1 MISPKSAINIIKQY
15 KRKKAIAYRIGP
27 AETAAPPTDNAT
39 PKNIRKTII
48 NGEKRIR
55 RGVMI
60 TVSPTIRG
68 GKVTAKPR
76 AKGVKNATSQHI
88 SGINA
93 GIIIIAAIIIK
104 VVFGSP
110 PLTIGNKFSAFK
122 AKNSFIFVKMNSE
135 VSIYYI
141 LKEFIII

>member
-1 MISPKSAINIIKQY
+1 MISPKIALNKKNPY
-15 KRKKAIAYRIGP
+15 KRKKAITYRIGP

-68 GKVTAKPR
+68 GKVTVSPAI
-76 AKGVKNATSQHI
+76 KGVKKATSQHI
-88 SGINA
+88 SGNNA
-93 GIIIIAAIIIK
+93 GIIKIIAI
-104 VVFGSP
+104 
-110 PLTIGNKFSAFK
+110 
-122 AKNSFIFVKMNSE
+122 
-135 VSIYYI
+135 
-141 LKEFIII
+141 

>member
-27 AETAAPPTDNAT
+27 AETTAPPTDNAT

-68 GKVTAKPR
+68 GKVR

-93 GIIIIAAIIIK
+93 GIIKTIAIVIK
-104 VVFGSP
+104 VVFASP
-110 PLTIGNKFSAFK
+110 PLTIGNKCSAF
-122 AKNSFIFVKMNSE
+122 
-135 VSIYYI
+135 
-141 LKEFIII
+141 

>member
-1 MISPKSAINIIKQY
+1 MISPKSAINIVKQY

-60 TVSPTIRG
+60 TVSPP
-68 GKVTAKPR
+68 KVIVSPAK
-76 AKGVKNATSQHI
+76 KGVKSAVSQHI
-88 SGINA
+88 SGNNA
-93 GIIIIAAIIIK
+93 GIIKTVPIIT
-104 VVFGSP
+104 FH
-110 PLTIGNKFSAFK
+110 
-122 AKNSFIFVKMNSE
+122 
-135 VSIYYI
+135 
-141 LKEFIII
+141 

>member
-27 AETAAPPTDNAT
+27 AETTAPPTDNAT

-68 GKVTAKPR
+68 GKVTVSPAI
-76 AKGVKNATSQHI
+76 KGVKNATSQHI
-88 SGINA
+88 SGNNA
-93 GIIIIAAIIIK
+93 GIIKIIAI
-104 VVFGSP
+104 
-110 PLTIGNKFSAFK
+110 
-122 AKNSFIFVKMNSE
+122 
-135 VSIYYI
+135 
-141 LKEFIII
+141 

>member
-27 AETAAPPTDNAT
+27 AETTAPPTDNAT

-68 GKVTAKPR
+68 PKVKVSPAK
-76 AKGVKNATSQHI
+76 KGVKNAVSQHI
-88 SGINA
+88 SGNNA
-93 GIIIIAAIIIK
+93 GKIKANNIKEKVPPFESAQLAI
-104 VVFGSP
+104 
-110 PLTIGNKFSAFK
+110 
-122 AKNSFIFVKMNSE
+122 
-135 VSIYYI
+135 
-141 LKEFIII
+141 

>member
-68 GKVTAKPR
+68 PMVTVSPLK
-76 AKGVKNATSQHI
+76 KGVKNAVSQHI
-88 SGINA
+88 SGNNA
-93 GIIIIAAIIIK
+93 GVIKANNIKKKVGPLESAQLAIQPAI
-104 VVFGSP
+104 
-110 PLTIGNKFSAFK
+110 TIGNESTAF
-122 AKNSFIFVKMNSE
+122 
-135 VSIYYI
+135 
-141 LKEFIII
+141 